1 MNELENYYQQNA
13 GTAES
18 LGFTQRQD
26 VAERSGAVNIQTAKD
41 DAQDAE
47 DERKEK
53 QDEGGG
59 GAGVAGGLTG
69 KEVLQSAGNRV
80 IKTARG
86 VIQQKVDEIKESVKA
101 TRADANKPLL
111 ERDAPNPTDAVKNQ
125 PNIQPSQL
133 DTAQDLQLARDNLK
147 GRLQNMDKV
156 AQKSVNENIATDT
169 ANGDF
174 VPNPASGDLD
184 TQRSNLDVAQSRI
197 QEAERNPATRFEDNN
212 LGADAVEDTTTV
224 ARTAQ
229 PALGTQLMGVN
240 RSAVNAVNNTTNTVD
255 DAVQTGAKQITSK
268 VMGTLQDKVGVDF
281 GDLTPEEV
289 TSNLS
294 KAVGDSSKVS
304 EAVSGVTDGLE
315 TFGAVAD
322 ALGPI
327 GMIAGLG
334 ASLAGIIRGAIEKK
348 QLAKKTADLN
358 TMSATINTTAGMSFG
373 SIAGA
378 SLDTSQ
384 FRSGGL
390 TGNF

>member
-47 DERKEK
+47 DERKQK
-53 QDEGGG
+53 QDESGG
-59 GAGVAGGLTG
+59 GAGLAGGLTG
-69 KEVLQSAGNRV
+69 KEVLQSVGNRV

-111 ERDAPNPTDAVKNQ
+111 ERDPPKPTDAVKNQ
-125 PNIQPSQL
+125 PDIQSSQL

-174 VPNPASGDLD
+174 VPNPSISDLD
-184 TQRSNLDVAQSRI
+184 TQRSNFDIAQSRI
-197 QEAERNPATRFEDNN
+197 QEAERNPATRFQDNN
-212 LGADAVEDTTTV
+212 LGADAVEDTATI

-240 RSAVNAVNNTTNTVD
+240 RSAVNAVNTTTNTVD
-255 DAVQTGAKQITSK
+255 DAVQSGAKQITTK

-289 TSNLS
+289 TSNLT

-304 EAVSGVTDGLE
+304 EAVSGVTEGLDA
-315 TFGAVAD
+315 FGTVAD
-322 ALGPI
+322 ALGPV
-327 GMIAGLG
+327 GMIVGLG

-358 TMSATINTTAGMSFG
+358 TMSATINTTAGMSFVQLRVLLL
-373 SIAGA
+373 IHLNLEAVV
-378 SLDTSQ
+378 
-384 FRSGGL
+384 
-390 TGNF
+390 